1 MIGLSICYLA
11 VFTMGNGFLPL
22 MPIYAQ
28 ALGGTREIAGFYIAF
43 AFLCVSMGALLG
55 GRLSDVTWHRRF
67 LLAAAGFVIVPTTW
81 LVGRAGNVWQL
92 GLATGAE
99 WLFSGMCL
107 GIVGAIVGKQARENE
122 RGRLFGILGMTISL
136 GALLGGIT
144 FGRMADAWGY
154 PKMFSAV
161 ALFMAIVPAAAI
173 LLVDGG
179 TADHGRARTRVPGE
193 KRWASGAFLLLLLA
207 VILAWVVAGAGN
219 LGRSLSMNERAF
231 SNAAISTTAA
241 VGGIV
246 SLPVP
251 LILGWI
257 SDRVGRRT
265 IIIASFLAGLASLLL
280 LIVSRSLWQYW
291 TVAALLS
298 LHAVSMSIG
307 PAFVADIVKKERVG
321 TGISFFQS
329 CTWIG
334 TVVGYVYS
342 GIAFQHFGIR
352 AGLAVGAIFPLLG
365 IIILFLI
372 SPSTLSR
379 GRSKKGMEAAGPG
392 PLEGAPQP
400 ARQNP

>member
-1 MIGLSICYLA
+1 MS
-11 VFTMGNGFLPL
+11 
-22 MPIYAQ
+22 
-28 ALGGTREIAGFYIAF
+28 
-43 AFLCVSMGALLG
+43 
-55 GRLSDVTWHRRF
+55 
-67 LLAAAGFVIVPTTW
+67 
-81 LVGRAGNVWQL
+81 LVV
-92 GLATGAE
+92 
-99 WLFSGMCL
+99 
-107 GIVGAIVGKQARENE
+107 VGAIVGKLARENE

-136 GALLGGIT
+136 GALLGGLT

-154 PKMFSAV
+154 STMFTAV

-179 TADHGRARTRVPGE
+179 TADPVKARTRLPGDGQ
-193 KRWASGAFLLLLLA
+193 WASGAFLLLLLA
-207 VILAWVVAGAGN
+207 VILAWAVAGAGN

-251 LILGWI
+251 FILGWI
-257 SDRVGRRT
+257 SDRVGRRS
-265 IIIASFLAGLASLLL
+265 IIIATFLAGLASLLL
-280 LIVSRSLWQYW
+280 LMVSRSLWQYW

-298 LHAVSMSIG
+298 LQAVSMSIG

-342 GIAFQHFGIR
+342 GIAFQHFGIP
-352 AGLAVGAIFPLLG
+352 AGLAVGTIFPLLG
-365 IIILFLI
+365 IIIIFLI
-372 SPSTLSR
+372 RPSSLSR
-379 GRSKKGMEAAGPG
+379 GGTGRGPEAAGIG
-392 PLEGAPQP
+392 PLEGAPRP
-400 ARQNP
+400 AKQ